1 MTTAA
6 ERMTGASVG
15 TQEQPAQDL
24 DWLVTNFVERV
35 PYVAH
40 AVVVSSDGIPLAVSD
55 GFPPDRADR
64 LGAVAC
70 GLSSLVQGA
79 ARVLECGIVLQT
91 MVELDAGVLVVT
103 TISHGAS
110 LAVLAA
116 PDGKMGVIAYEIT
129 RLVERVGRIITPP
142 ARSTQ
147 PVGAPVS
154 DS

>member
-24 DWLVTNFVERV
+24 DWVVTNFVERV

-55 GFPPDRADR
+55 GFPPDRVER
-64 LGAVAC
+64 LATVAC
-70 GLSSLVQGA
+70 GLSSLVQGL
-79 ARVLECGIVLQT
+79 ARAFEGGIVIQT
-91 MVELDAGVLVVT
+91 VVELDAGVLVVM

-116 PDGKMGVIAYEIT
+116 PDGKMGVVAYEIT

-142 ARSTQ
+142 ARST
-147 PVGAPVS
+147 
-154 DS
+154 